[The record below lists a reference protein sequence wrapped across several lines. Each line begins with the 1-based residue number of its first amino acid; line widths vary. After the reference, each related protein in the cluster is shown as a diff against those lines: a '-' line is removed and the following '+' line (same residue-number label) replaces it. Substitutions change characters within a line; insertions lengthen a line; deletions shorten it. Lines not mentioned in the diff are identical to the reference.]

1 MATRKNLKITF
12 DSPVTLILVFF
23 CFLSGILSKSSPE
36 LQSFFSCP
44 TCATGQNP
52 FNFKSL
58 ADYFKLIFYPLGFSD
73 WNVLSKNLV
82 FILFL
87 CPKVEQVFGKSVL
100 SLILFV
106 SVLFAGVICVCFSNF
121 SMVGT
126 SGIVCLLL
134 ILLLYS
140 SIDKKD
146 LPFSYILLALI
157 YFACE
162 IISIFSSNSLVI
174 FCHFAGALVGSLV
187 GILSL
192 NSKR

>member
-12 DSPVTLILVFF
+12 DSPITLILVFF
-23 CFLSGILSKSSPE
+23 CFLSGILSKSIPE

-44 TCATGQNP
+44 TCASGQNP

-58 ADYFKLIFYPLGFSD
+58 ADYFKLILYPLGFLD
-73 WNVLSKNLV
+73 WNSLAKNLI

-100 SLILFV
+100 SLLIFV
-106 SVLFAGVICVCFSNF
+106 CVIFSGVVCVCFSNF
-121 SMVGT
+121 SMAGT